1 MLLWRSIP
9 SLNSRA
15 TRCDRVMDAP
25 SSPDLLTLWEK
36 GEGRRAG
43 GRALAL
49 LAGESW
55 QAVRDT
61 ALLSVG
67 RRDALL
73 LDLRER
79 LFGSRFT
86 GLTACPSCRGE
97 VELTFGAT
105 DVRRESAEMP
115 IATALV
121 EGIDVEFRVPNGSD
135 LVAIESAGDIATAR
149 AMLLARCVTQAAR
162 EGEPVASD
170 GLPVPVV
177 EAITARMAELDPQAD
192 VTIDV
197 DCPWCNH
204 GWREP
209 FDIVTFLWNEL
220 SARAR
225 RIFGDVHLFASAYGW
240 SESEILQLTPARRE
254 AYLEMLR

>member
-1 MLLWRSIP
+1 
-9 SLNSRA
+9 
-15 TRCDRVMDAP
+15 MDAP
-25 SSPDLLTLWEK
+25 SPQDLLALWEK

-49 LAGESW
+49 LAGESP

-105 DVRRESAEMP
+105 DVRRESAEML
-115 IATALV
+115 IGTV
-121 EGIDVEFRVPNGSD
+121 HVQGIEVEFRVPNGSD
-135 LVAIESAGDIATAR
+135 AVAIESAGDIATAR
-149 AMLLARCVTQAAR
+149 AMLLTRCVTQATR
-162 EGEPVASD
+162 DGEPVASD
-170 GLPVPVV
+170 ELPAAVV
-177 EAITARMAELDPQAD
+177 EAVTGHMAELDPQAD
-192 VTIDV
+192 VAIDV

-220 SARAR
+220 SASAR
-225 RIFGDVHLFASAYGW
+225 RIFGDVHLLASAYGW

-254 AYLEMLR
+254 WYLEMVR